1 MQSADMYM
9 EETRKDQQAH
19 SLKTNPITFSCF
31 LAVFF
36 LCPVCLGRGKLISH
50 GNFAYS
56 SVEHFSRPYSQWC
69 GKYIPWPCQRCK
81 GQLSFLFLYSLFHLL
96 RTALCPSI
104 ARLHCLLITFLR
116 LVASLFLSFWL
127 QESKPGLLIS
137 WPAVLFAHTCGF
149 RLPGGGPDCVSASRQ
164 LTGGRTVLPE
174 VGGRALKLLSVSL
187 AGVDLLS

>member
-50 GNFAYS
+50 GNLAYS

-81 GQLSFLFLYSLFHLL
+81 GQLSFLFLFSLFHLL

-116 LVASLFLSFWL
+116 LVASLPELSAAGVQAWPSYLVACSSVRSHLWL
-127 QESKPGLLIS
+127 PPSRRRTGLC
-137 WPAVLFAHTCGF
+137 FCF
-149 RLPGGGPDCVSASRQ
+149 SAADRREDGAAR
-164 LTGGRTVLPE
+164 GGRQGFE
-174 VGGRALKLLSVSL
+174 ALKCLS
-187 AGVDLLS
+187 GWC